1 MSKALTHY
9 IVAAYVADLQEVGFF
24 LVPREFD
31 GVEIAENWNMVGM
44 RATESHDLVLNDVW
58 VPKDFSQS
66 QKKATTEWLDI
77 AYSKYIFRI
86 AQAARNYAIDF
97 ATSYGPNSIE
107 GTISHLPT
115 VQQNIGKMESLLLS
129 ARHFYGVPQKD
140 IIIQKINHT
149 YGMKH
154 LLVKCQ

>member
-58 VPKDFSQS
+58 VPKTFRRVKSHNRM
-66 QKKATTEWLDI
+66 AG
-77 AYSKYIFRI
+77 YCIFQVHI
-86 AQAARNYAIDF
+86 
-97 ATSYGPNSIE
+97 
-107 GTISHLPT
+107 
-115 VQQNIGKMESLLLS
+115 
-129 ARHFYGVPQKD
+129 
-140 IIIQKINHT
+140 
-149 YGMKH
+149 
-154 LLVKCQ
+154 